1 MSSIYE
7 GATNMGNA
15 VVIEHD
21 GKVYEITVD
30 QLAPYEVSDEAK
42 KQELLAAGDDEVEGF
57 QLRRR
62 ER

>member
-1 MSSIYE
+1 
-7 GATNMGNA
+7 MGNA